1 MSFIKII
8 HAFKVQQKIVN
19 RYNEYLQTAH
29 KKDNKKSLLFDII
42 YFA

>member
-19 RYNEYLQTAH
+19 RYDEYLQTAH
-29 KKDNKKSLLFDII
+29 KKDNKKLLLFNILF
-42 YFA
+42 FA